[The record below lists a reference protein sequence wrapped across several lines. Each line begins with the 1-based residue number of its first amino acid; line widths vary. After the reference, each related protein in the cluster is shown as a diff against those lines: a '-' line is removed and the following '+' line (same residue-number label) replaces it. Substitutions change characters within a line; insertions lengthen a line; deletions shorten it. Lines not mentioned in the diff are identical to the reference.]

1 MQTIALPAPVFAT
14 APDARLTERYGFIP
28 THELVTAFEREDW
41 VVTGA
46 STKKVRKPEKDGLQ
60 RHLVRFAHRS
70 QLDTGRTE
78 RIETLLINSHDGTSS
93 LQLGAG
99 VFRFACAN
107 GIIVA
112 DSTVATV
119 RLGHHKLDMDTVLN
133 SAHQIL
139 GQAEIVSGTIEAW
152 KGIELDTE
160 TTVRL
165 AQAGIDLRWGNSD
178 DAPVR
183 ADQLANLTRREADQG
198 NDLWTVFNRVQ
209 ENVLRSGVRASR
221 FQEGRNQLMRSP
233 RTIKALDATVKINRG
248 LWEAANQIALSA

>member
-1 MQTIALPAPVFAT
+1 MQTITLPKPVFAT

-28 THELVTAFEREDW
+28 THELVNAFEREDW

-46 STKKVRKPEKDGLQ
+46 TVKNVRKPEKDGLQ
-60 RHLVRFAHRS
+60 RHLIRFAHRS

-78 RIETLLINSHDGTSS
+78 RIETLLLNSHDGTSS

-139 GQAEIVSGTIEAW
+139 GQAEMVSGTIEAW
-152 KGIELDTE
+152 KGIEVTQDKA
-160 TTVRL
+160 VAL
-165 AQAGIDLRWGNSD
+165 ADAGINLRWGAAD
-178 DAPVR
+178 AAPV
-183 ADQLANLTRREADQG
+183 AAHHVATHTRREADQG

-209 ENVLRSGVRASR
+209 ENVLRSGVKASR

-248 LWEAANQIALSA
+248 LWEAANQIAMSA

>member
-1 MQTIALPAPVFAT
+1 MQTITLPKPVFAT

-28 THELVTAFEREDW
+28 THELVSAFEREDW

-46 STKKVRKPEKDGLQ
+46 TVKNVRKPEKDGLQ
-60 RHLVRFAHRS
+60 RHLIRFAHRS

-78 RIETLLINSHDGTSS
+78 RIETLVLNSHDGTSS

-152 KGIELDTE
+152 KGINVSGDDAH
-160 TTVRL
+160 RL
-165 AQAGIDLRWGNSD
+165 AQTAIELRWGSED
-178 DAPVR
+178 AAPVM
-183 ADQLANLTRREADQG
+183 ADHLLVYTRREADQG

-209 ENVLRSGVRASR
+209 ENVLRSGVKASR

-248 LWEAANQIALSA
+248 LWEAANQIAMSA

>member
-1 MQTIALPAPVFAT
+1 MQTIALPKPVFAT
-14 APDARLTERYGFIP
+14 GPDARLTERYGFIP
-28 THELVTAFEREDW
+28 THELVSAFEREDW

-46 STKKVRKPEKDGLQ
+46 TVKNVRKPEKDGLQ
-60 RHLVRFAHRS
+60 RHLIRFAHRS
-70 QLDTGRTE
+70 QSDTGRTE
-78 RIETLLINSHDGTSS
+78 RIETILLNSHDGTSS

-152 KGIELDTE
+152 KEIEVTQDAALD
-160 TTVRL
+160 L
-165 AQAGIDLRWGNSD
+165 ARTGMELRWGTEEE
-178 DAPVR
+178 APVN
-183 ADQLANLTRREADQG
+183 AHQIAMHTRRTDDQR

-209 ENVLRSGVRASR
+209 ENVLRSGVKASR

-248 LWEAANQIALSA
+248 LWEAANQIAMSA